1 MKNTANGIKVYI
13 NTIDQFKERNQM
25 FSLAIAYMKLIRNQ
39 NHRFITSVTSMM
51 HRLKIM
57 IDFFFSF
64 KKTDTSKTS
73 NLIL

>member
-13 NTIDQFKERNQM
+13 NTIAPIENNDR
-25 FSLAIAYMKLIRNQ
+25 
-39 NHRFITSVTSMM
+39 
-51 HRLKIM
+51 
-57 IDFFFSF
+57 FFFSF